1 MTPSKT
7 GYDDLTYPDKM
18 CSAEY
23 ATVSPSSIPSEGA
36 PLYALTSR
44 FSYRDE
50 RILRLRP
57 HHVSCLPFLSFDS
70 DNLNREFL
78 QVLTE
83 VKQRLTSDADLAVTV
98 IQGVDDVCRAC
109 PSCIEGQCDSP
120 HIKEEMVRRVDD
132 FLLQDLEKSYGE
144 TLKVSQWRSV
154 IADKWPYRL
163 CRMCRWRAYCGL

>member
-1 MTPSKT
+1 MTTSKT
-7 GYDDLTYPDKM
+7 GYDDLMHPDKM
-18 CSAEY
+18 CGAEPT
-23 ATVSPSSIPSEGA
+23 TVSPSSVPSEGS
-36 PLYALTSR
+36 PLHVLASG
-44 FSYRDE
+44 FSDKNKGV
-50 RILRLRP
+50 LQLRP
-57 HHVSCLPFLSFDS
+57 HHVCCIPFLSFDG

-109 PSCIEGQCDSP
+109 PSCIESRCDSP

-132 FLLQDLEKSYGE
+132 FLLGDLGKSYGE